1 MSASNDIASF
11 LEACGLSHL
20 TSTFAVGILA
30 DKIVEIFHEERR
42 STYYTSP
49 IGKSQS
55 RHNKPEVARGKLI
68 DKYRNKLT
76 MLRKTLASCETF
88 TVEEKENI
96 SREMQDSQVWLKHN
110 TEPKDEVIRR
120 WKLSFPIR
128 KIGRLSLNEYLE
140 EWPILRTQ
148 AAIDLIDCDFK
159 EKFNLQASFD
169 ICQKF
174 EDFFTYIYNKR
185 KALLKPSD
193 ESLFHLLEDQ
203 ITTDSKN
210 VIRSYLLSS
219 LVPPRGRAKT
229 GKIYWKP
236 SVSEARDGLFLQ
248 VKIPGD
254 IESAKQEKIDFM
266 YKKGLTIQP
275 YIIVVGPNL
284 CNIHAFYVIIDSK
297 TYETK
302 TFLDALKFCFE
313 AYFVLDLKY
322 TPESQHLWFLL
333 QWEVFNIISENDI
346 NIPFMNDILRF
357 KT

>member
-1 MSASNDIASF
+1 
-11 LEACGLSHL
+11 
-20 TSTFAVGILA
+20 GILA
-30 DKIVEIFHEERR
+30 DKIVEIFHEKRR
-42 STYYTSP
+42 STYYVSP

-110 TEPKDEVIRR
+110 IEPKDEVIRR

-148 AAIDLIDCDFK
+148 AAIDL
-159 EKFNLQASFD
+159 
-169 ICQKF
+169 
-174 EDFFTYIYNKR
+174 
-185 KALLKPSD
+185 ALLKPSD
-193 ESLFHLLEDQ
+193 ESLFNLLEDQ

-229 GKIYWKP
+229 GKVYWKP

-333 QWEVFNIISENDI
+333 QWEVFNIISANDI